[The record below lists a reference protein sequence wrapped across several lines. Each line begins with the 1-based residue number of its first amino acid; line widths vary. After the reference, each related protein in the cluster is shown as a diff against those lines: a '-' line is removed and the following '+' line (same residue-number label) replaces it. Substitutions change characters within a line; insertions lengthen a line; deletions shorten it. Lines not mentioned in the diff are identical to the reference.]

1 MPEWSVTRVHDGDT
15 LRVRQ
20 GNTEERIRLA
30 CIDAPELAQ
39 PLGPESR
46 DALQALI
53 DQAGGRV
60 GLNVVA
66 QDRYGRQ
73 IAEVYA
79 GGQLAQQV
87 LLQTGMAY
95 VYPQYVN
102 RCADPAALKEAESLA
117 RQQGLGVWSGEH
129 QKPWQ
134 FRRAN

>member
-1 MPEWSVTRVHDGDT
+1 MGHTT
-15 LRVRQ
+15 
-20 GNTEERIRLA
+20 NRLA

-39 PLGPESR
+39 PLVPDNR

-60 GLNVVA
+60 GLNLIER
-66 QDRYGRQ
+66 DRYGRQ

-102 RCADPAALKEAESLA
+102 RCPEMDPAALKEAGSLA
-117 RQQGLGVWSGEH
+117 RQ
-129 QKPWQ
+129 
-134 FRRAN
+134 